1 MPSHRGLRMA
11 EAIRE
16 VVSQAILF
24 QVSDP
29 RVSGVTVL
37 NVEVSGDLRNAT
49 VFVSIMGT
57 AAEVENAMNGLK
69 SATGF
74 IQSLVAARLQTRFT
88 PVLAFKR
95 DVGIKKSVE
104 MSKLIEETLA
114 QDRMANPPKN
124 PVLTT
129 DASPGSEESID
140 DDDDDEYDDEEF
152 EPEVDED
159 DEDADE
165 TQ

>member
-1 MPSHRGLRMA
+1 MA

-49 VFVSIMGT
+49 VFVSVMGSS
-57 AAEVENAMNGLK
+57 ADSENAMRGLK

-88 PVLAFKR
+88 PVLIFKR
-95 DVGIKKSVE
+95 DEGIKKSVE

-114 QDRMANPPKN
+114 QDRLANPPRT
-124 PVLTT
+124 PAPGT
-129 DASPGSEESID
+129 DALASDDEID
-140 DDDDDEYDDEEF
+140 DDEDSDDEDDYDDED
-152 EPEVDED
+152 EPED
-159 DEDADE
+159 D
-165 TQ
+165 